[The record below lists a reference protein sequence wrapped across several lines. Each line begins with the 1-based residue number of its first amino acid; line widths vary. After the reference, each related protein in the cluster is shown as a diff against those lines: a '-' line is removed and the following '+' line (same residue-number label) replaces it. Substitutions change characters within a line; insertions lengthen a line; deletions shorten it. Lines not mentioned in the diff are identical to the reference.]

1 MKNKQLPNGAS
12 VKSIRRLSVY
22 RRILSRL
29 IEEGVQTVR
38 SHDLAESAGV
48 TAAQVR
54 RDFMALG
61 YRGSPNRGYSC
72 RDLFTSIGDFMGTN
86 VPVKAVLVGVGN
98 LGRAIL
104 GYFDTRS
111 VNIKIVAC
119 FDIDQQIV
127 GSEIFNCYCYPQ
139 ANLER
144 ILKRRPVPIGIIAV
158 PFRHAQ
164 EVADRLIAAGV
175 RGIMNFAP
183 ATLHVPEHIYVED
196 MDFTA
201 SLETISFYASHGML
215 VHQD

>member
-1 MKNKQLPNGAS
+1 MKIKAIASGAS

-29 IEEGVQTVR
+29 IETGVQTVR

-72 RDLFTSIGDFMGTN
+72 RDLFASIGEFMGTD

-104 GYFDTRS
+104 GYFDTRD

-119 FDIDQQIV
+119 FDIDHAII
-127 GSEIFNCYCYPQ
+127 GSEINHCYCYPQ
-139 ANLER
+139 DNLER
-144 ILKRRPVPIGIIAV
+144 ILRRRPVPIGIIAV

-183 ATLHVPEHIYVED
+183 ATLRVPESIYVED

-201 SLETISFYASHGML
+201 SLETISFYASHG
-215 VHQD
+215 VFAHQD